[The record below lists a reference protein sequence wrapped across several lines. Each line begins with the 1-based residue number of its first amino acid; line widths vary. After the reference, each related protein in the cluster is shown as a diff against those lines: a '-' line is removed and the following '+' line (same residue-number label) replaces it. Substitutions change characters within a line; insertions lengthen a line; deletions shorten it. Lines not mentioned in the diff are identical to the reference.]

1 MVFER
6 LFKGRRQ
13 RRPAEVLYEAVVA
26 QARCPAFYTDYGVPD
41 GFEQRF
47 DMLVLHAHL
56 VIRRLSGAGAGAF
69 AQELFDTLF
78 FDMDRT
84 LRAMGVGDMS
94 VGKRIKDMVRAFYG
108 RTAAYDEA
116 LADAR
121 ESVLADALAR
131 NVYGGASDGD
141 RAARLARYVRSTVA
155 VLGRQAPAD
164 LAGGRVDFPDPG
176 AES

>member
-6 LFKGRRQ
+6 LFKGRHQ
-13 RRPAEVLYEAVVA
+13 RRPAEALYEAVMT
-26 QARCPAFYTDYGVPD
+26 QARRPDFYTDYGVPD

-56 VIRRLSGAGAGAF
+56 VIRRLTETGAGAC

-108 RTAAYDEA
+108 RTAAYDVA
-116 LADAR
+116 LAEPEA
-121 ESVLADALAR
+121 SGLAAALGR
-131 NVYGGASDGD
+131 NVYGGAADGI
-141 RAARLARYVRSTVA
+141 RLARYVLATVA
-155 VLGRQAPAD
+155 ALAQQAPAD
-164 LAGGRVDFPDPG
+164 LAAGRVQFPDPG
-176 AES
+176 ASA